1 MGIEEFNEDQKIQL
15 YTRKNRVYV
24 SFSYDPEV
32 VKTVKL
38 MKKWWWSSKLRE
50 WSFDIDC
57 LNDFVGL
64 HDDVHMLKHNVII
77 WRMPDEICFKLLNDH
92 DQDMVIMMGA
102 IPNVMYDPENRV
114 FCIPIENMPE
124 LEQFINDHDELGLLR
139 IMPPRIT
146 IKRKL

>member
-1 MGIEEFNEDQKIQL
+1 MGIEEINEDKKIQL

-38 MKKWWWSSKLRE
+38 MKKWWWSAKLRE

-64 HDDVHMLKHNVII
+64 HDVHMLKHNVII
-77 WRMPDEICFKLLNDH
+77 WKMPDEICFKLLNDQN
-92 DQDMVIMMGA
+92 QDMVIMMGS

-114 FCIPIENMPE
+114 FCMPPENMLE
-124 LEQFINDHDELGLLR
+124 LEQFINDHEELGLIIR
-139 IMPPRIT
+139 S
-146 IKRKL
+146 IKK